1 MSSHQTI
8 MVALGGNALSPKGEA
23 GTITQQFA
31 RTRES
36 LDGIMHFVNL
46 DYNICITH
54 GNGPQVGD
62 DLLRM
67 DLTHEQVPPLPL
79 GVCVAGTQGTIGYM
93 IQQSLQNKLR
103 EEKLDR
109 EIVTLVTQVRVD
121 ETDPAI
127 TKPTKFIGHT
137 YSKEQA
143 EYFAEQLDWTIAEQ
157 NPGEWRRVVPSPA
170 PHYVMHGKSIKALVD
185 RGTIVLAAGGGGI
198 PVYNDKDYRL
208 KGLDAVIDKDLTA
221 AKLGRVIRAQELW
234 IITDIDY
241 VYLRFKKEGQKA
253 ISKMT
258 TIEAK
263 KYLQE
268 GEFKKGSMA
277 PKIKAALYFLKHYGE
292 KVIITSIPSIQKAI
306 NGKAGTEIISPG
318 DCILALSA
326 YV

>member
-1 MSSHQTI
+1 MTSNKSI
-8 MVALGGNALSPKGEA
+8 MVALGGNALSPKDQT
-23 GTITQQFA
+23 GTIKEQFE
-31 RTRES
+31 RTRQS
-36 LDGIMHFVNL
+36 LNGIMEFI
-46 DYNICITH
+46 DIGYNICITH
-54 GNGPQVGD
+54 GNGPQVGNE
-62 DLLRM
+62 LLRM

-79 GVCVAGTQGTIGYM
+79 GLCVAATQGTIGYM

-103 EEKLDR
+103 AFELDR
-109 EIVTLVTQVRVD
+109 EVVTLVTQVRID
-121 ETDPAI
+121 ENDSAI
-127 TKPTKFIGHT
+127 SNPTKFIGKT
-137 YSKEQA
+137 YSEETAKSYA
-143 EYFAEQLDWTIAEQ
+143 NKLGWDIAEQ
-157 NPGEWRRVVPSPA
+157 NPGEWRRVVPSPL

-277 PKIKAALYFLKHYGE
+277 PKIKAALYFLKYHGKE
-292 KVIITSIPSIQKAI
+292 VIITSIDNIKHAI
-306 NGKAGTEIISPG
+306 KKEAGTR
-318 DCILALSA
+318 ILKN
-326 YV
+326 